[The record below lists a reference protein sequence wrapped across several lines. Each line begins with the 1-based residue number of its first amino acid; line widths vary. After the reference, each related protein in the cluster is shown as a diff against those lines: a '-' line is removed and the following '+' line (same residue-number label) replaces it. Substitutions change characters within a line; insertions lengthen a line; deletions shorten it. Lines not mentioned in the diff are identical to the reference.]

1 MQSVYLLLSSVRALC
16 AKSFLAMISCLL
28 LCSGFSSL
36 VPIPIAAAA
45 TPAYVRVIHASPF
58 VGAADVFV
66 DGTLLLTSFEFGSVT
81 DYVSLPP
88 GTHKIQIALVG
99 KGINASALTQN
110 LTVDEGKV
118 YTVAALGTSAG
129 HLSLQ
134 AFEDDNHLDPA
145 HARVRIY
152 QLSPNAGNVD
162 VSVGG
167 DEKVTGMGY
176 PKASEYVD
184 TNPGPCTFTLIKSP
198 ASLSPLT
205 ATLDAQ
211 VITSVFL
218 VGMFNNS
225 PKAQLL
231 YKQAPT
237 VPGLPQ
243 TGNDPSPLADNAQ
256 SLSPFSLLL
265 IGGVLVL
272 LLMVLCKSRP
282 SSFKRVRTLLRI

>member
-1 MQSVYLLLSSVRALC
+1 MQSVSLLLSSARALC
-16 AKSFLAMISCLL
+16 AKIFLAMISCLL

-36 VPIPIAAAA
+36 VPIPSAVAA

-58 VGAADVFV
+58 VGTADVFV

-88 GTHKIQIALVG
+88 GSHKIQIALVG
-99 KGINASALTQN
+99 KGINASALTQS
-110 LTVDEGKV
+110 LTVSEGKV

-167 DEKVTGMGY
+167 DEKVTGMAY
-176 PKASEYVD
+176 PKASEYVQTD
-184 TNPGPCTFTLIKSP
+184 PGPCTFTLIKSP

-205 ATLDAQ
+205 ATLDTQ
-211 VITSVFL
+211 VVTSVFL

-231 YKQAPT
+231 YKQAQT

-243 TGNDPSPLADNAQ
+243 TGNDPSPLADNTQ
-256 SLSPFSLLL
+256 PLSPFSLLL

-272 LLMVLCKSRP
+272 LMMVLCRSRP
-282 SSFKRVRTLLRI
+282 SNFKRVRTLLRI